1 MSSHVFSLL
10 FKGVL
15 NSTLSWWKTICFL
28 GLVLLWLNTG
38 LGEHERRGTGA
49 RVGGIGHPADSGT
62 YSSGKWLSAQLRGTK
77 PSPGWEVLR
86 LGCNWTLTPW
96 PWHKLPVS
104 KWGLFLGT
112 ISRLLS
118 SLSLPPFRLSFQL
131 HASTLFS
138 PTIRAS
144 SCSLVLLFLVFS
156 LPSSASPSS
165 AITLVTCP
173 LETPSYAPL
182 QIFSEVFQ
190 VWLWTSFPSFSTLH
204 LWTISS
210 RIMM

>member
-49 RVGGIGHPADSGT
+49 GVGGRGMGHPADSGT
-62 YSSGKWLSAQLRGTK
+62 YSSGKWLSAQLRGAK
-77 PSPGWEVLR
+77 SSPGWEVLR
-86 LGCNWTLTPW
+86 LGCNWTHSMVMAQTPR
-96 PWHKLPVS
+96 

-112 ISRLLS
+112 ISRPLS
-118 SLSLPPFRLSFQL
+118 SLSLTPFRLSFQL

-144 SCSLVLLFLVFS
+144 SWSLVLLFLVFS
-156 LPSSASPSS
+156 PPSSASSIS

-173 LETPSYAPL
+173 LETPSHAPL
-182 QIFSEVFQ
+182 QIFSKVFR
-190 VWLWTSFPSFSTLH
+190 VWLWTSFPSFSTQH

-210 RIMM
+210 RNMM